1 MSLPRR
7 NVLANITTVGY
18 DLISTPYDLTPLY
31 TTPEPLAQ
39 NVSLGNGT
47 LMLSYPSS
55 IYSGALSFTVNMSSI
70 PAANTTGTLN
80 FTFLSS
86 TTGEALRGG
95 YFLGNSF
102 WLDRS
107 GIQSFPSYNPLFTS
121 QFSVNSP
128 IDTQTNSFSLQGVID
143 RSILEVF
150 LDGGQRSATTTFFAQ
165 GMLDTLIIAAGDL
178 NPGVGVSVSVQDLKG
193 TWGSGIVT
201 GKISSTYSQRIRRD
215 GWIDTE
221 C

>member
-7 NVLANITTVGY
+7 NVLANITAVGY
-18 DLISTPYDLTPLY
+18 DLISMPYDLTPLY

-39 NVSLGNGT
+39 NMSLGNGT
-47 LMLSYPSS
+47 LMLSYLSS
-55 IYSGALSFTVNMSSI
+55 VYSGALSFTVNMTSI
-70 PAANTTGTLN
+70 PVANTTGTLN

-95 YFLGNSF
+95 YFLDNSF

-128 IDTQTNSFSLQGVID
+128 IDTRTNSFSLQGVID

-178 NPGVGVSVSVQDLKG
+178 NPGVGVSVSVQGLEG

-201 GKISSTYSQRIRRD
+201 GNISSTHSQRIRRD
-215 GWIDTE
+215 GWMDKDY
-221 C
+221 